1 MKASLLSASNLF
13 LNLNL
18 STLYSLSKPQRPRIY
33 GMDSAMLKSLKVHL
47 AYPITQTINLSVL
60 QGIFP
65 SMWKT
70 AIVSPIF
77 KSGDPQDITNYSPI
91 SILPVIS
98 KVAEKWVSEQ
108 LVSFLNNSPFSL
120 HPMRLGSITLQKQPF
135 LLRKIWCDCVI
146 RSSKSFWHSQP
157 SGPYCQAVCLVWV
170 LPPW

>member
-1 MKASLLSASNLF
+1 
-13 LNLNL
+13 
-18 STLYSLSKPQRPRIY
+18 
-33 GMDSAMLKSLKVHL
+33 MLKSLKVHL

-70 AIVSPIF
+70 AIVCPTF
-77 KSGDPQDITNYSPI
+77 KSGDPQDISNYSLI

-120 HPMRLGSITLQKQPF
+120 HPMLLGFRAHHSTETAA
-135 LLRKIWCDCVI
+135 
-146 RSSKSFWHSQP
+146 SS
-157 SGPYCQAVCLVWV
+157 
-170 LPPW
+170 